1 MIKFTSFFE
10 KRASKK
16 QTMIYGDV
24 RPLHI
29 SKVQEKTKKNSSPKR
44 KSVKE
49 PSVPKIPKAKVA
61 KVAKVAKAKP
71 KEKVGD
77 EITEV
82 QEKPKKTT
90 RPKVKLIVEE

>member
-1 MIKFTSFFE
+1 MV
-10 KRASKK
+10 
-16 QTMIYGDV
+16 YGDG
-24 RPLHI
+24 HGGSGI
-29 SKVQEKTKKNSSPKR
+29 IKTSSKVQEKTKKNSSPKR

-61 KVAKVAKAKP
+61 KVAKAKP

-82 QEKPKKTT
+82 QEKPKIVRRK
-90 RPKVKLIVEE
+90 KVKLIIEE